1 MPKPCKLCT
10 SPQNIQEC
18 VMTLKEEKASH
29 RKIEAEL
36 ESRFQFKIASTSI
49 GHHLNKC
56 LKKKVEN
63 PQSSPINVEINLQEI
78 NDTPPENTTVHQE
91 LCNVLTN
98 TLRIFNKTIGD
109 MAHQGSDPQILL
121 DAVKTLDVLI
131 NGFEKL
137 YQNPKDG
144 LDSNQEKIV
153 LTDLQLKIMNEVAE
167 LPEAA
172 SDEAVKAKVT
182 ETFKNHEDLVKDVR
196 NDQEL

>member
-1 MPKPCKLCT
+1 MPKCKLCK
-10 SPQNIQEC
+10 SPKNIQDC
-18 VMTLKEEKASH
+18 VIVLKEEGASH

-36 ESRFQFKIASTSI
+36 ASRFNFKIASTSI

-56 LKKKVEN
+56 LKKKVKN
-63 PQSSPINVEINLQEI
+63 PQAFHVNERFDLLEID
-78 NDTPPENTTVHQE
+78 DTPPENTIVHQE

-109 MAHQGSDPQILL
+109 MAHQGGNPQALM

-137 YQNPKDG
+137 YQNPKNG
-144 LDSNQEKIV
+144 FDSNQDKII
-153 LTDLQLKIMNEVAE
+153 LSDLQLKIMKEVAE
-167 LPEAA
+167 LPETV
-172 SDEAVKAKVT
+172 SDEEVKEKVA
-182 ETFKNHEDLVKDVR
+182 ETFKNHDDLVKDVR

>member
-1 MPKPCKLCT
+1 MPKSCKLCT

-18 VMTLKEEKASH
+18 VIALKEEKASH
-29 RKIEAEL
+29 RKIAAEL
-36 ESRFQFKIASTSI
+36 ASRFHFKIASTSI

-63 PQSSPINVEINLQEI
+63 LLIFPVNAGVDLLAIDS
-78 NDTPPENTTVHQE
+78 TPPENTTVHQE

-109 MAHQGSDPQILL
+109 MAQQGGNPQILL

-137 YQNPKDG
+137 YQNPKEG
-144 LDSNQEKIV
+144 LESNQEKII
-153 LTDLQLKIMNEVAE
+153 LSDLQLKIVKEVAE
-167 LPEAA
+167 LPEAV
-172 SDEAVKAKVT
+172 SDEEVKAKVA

-196 NDQEL
+196 GDQEL

>member
-1 MPKPCKLCT
+1 MPKCKLCK
-10 SPQNIQEC
+10 SPKNIQDC
-18 VMTLKEEKASH
+18 VIVLKEEGASH

-36 ESRFQFKIASTSI
+36 ASRFNFKIASTSI

-56 LKKKVEN
+56 LKMKVK
-63 PQSSPINVEINLQEI
+63 SPPVFSANERFDLLKID
-78 NDTPPENTTVHQE
+78 DTPPENTTVHQE

-109 MAHQGSDPQILL
+109 MAHQGGNPQALM

-137 YQNPKDG
+137 YQNPKNG
-144 LDSNQEKIV
+144 FDSNQDKII
-153 LTDLQLKIMNEVAE
+153 LSDLQLKIMKEVAE
-167 LPEAA
+167 LPETV
-172 SDEAVKAKVT
+172 SDEEVKEKVA
-182 ETFKNHEDLVKDVR
+182 ETFKNHDDLVKDVR

>member
-1 MPKPCKLCT
+1 MPNSCKLCK

-18 VMTLKEEKASH
+18 VITMKEEEASH

-36 ESRFQFKIASTSI
+36 ASRFHFKIASTSI

-56 LKKKVEN
+56 LKKKAKN
-63 PQSSPINVEINLQEI
+63 PQAFPVNDGVDLQEI
-78 NDTPPENTTVHQE
+78 DSTPPENTTVHQE

-137 YQNPKDG
+137 YQNPKEG
-144 LDSNQEKIV
+144 GASNQQKI
-153 LTDLQLKIMNEVAE
+153 TFSDLQLKIMKEVAE
-167 LPEAA
+167 LPDTAKDGE
-172 SDEAVKAKVT
+172 VKAKVA
-182 ETFKNHEDLVKDVR
+182 EVLKNHEALMKSVKDDKV
-196 NDQEL
+196 Q